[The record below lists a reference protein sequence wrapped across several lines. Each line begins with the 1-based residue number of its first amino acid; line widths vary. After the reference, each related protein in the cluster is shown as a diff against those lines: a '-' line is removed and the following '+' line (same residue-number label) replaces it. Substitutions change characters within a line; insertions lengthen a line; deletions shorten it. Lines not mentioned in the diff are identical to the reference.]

1 MLIKWK
7 AAGGGFSRA
16 AILPAH
22 TSANTHAPARGVAS
36 VTMSRPPLAQAPGV
50 KGPRPEGD
58 LVALAVAPGH
68 DKFRTAG
75 NE

>member
-1 MLIKWK
+1 MLINWK
-7 AAGGGFSRA
+7 AAGGNFSRA

-22 TSANTHAPARGVAS
+22 TSANAHAPARGVAS
-36 VTMSRPPLAQAPGV
+36 VAMSRPLLAQVSGI
-50 KGPRPEGD
+50 KGPRSEGD
-58 LVALAVAPGH
+58 VVALAVAPGH